1 MHMGTSGDSETRLAV
16 RQLEGIAEGFIR
28 NSLAPSTQR
37 AYNTVQTRYLRFCE
51 AIHRPPIPA
60 SEQAL
65 ILFVAFLAQT
75 VCHGT
80 IRAYLSGVRHLHIS
94 QGYTDPLTG
103 TLQLDLVLRGI
114 KRSKTSSTDRR
125 LPIIPLILQSILGVI
140 KRDPASF
147 TNIMMW
153 AACWYF
159 AFLRCGEF
167 TVNGSFDPDHHIT
180 LQEISRQLP
189 KSFTTQHLFAKTD
202 QDSVGITLYVGKT
215 SNEICPVTAIL
226 SYLVARSHKN
236 QSGPLFIQEDG
247 HPLPRE
253 SLVTWLRSN
262 LVSAGINA
270 THFSG
275 HSFRIGA
282 ASVAAARGVADS
294 IIQSLGRWKSDSF
307 KRNIRIPREEL
318 AQISST
324 IAT

>member
-1 MHMGTSGDSETRLAV
+1 M
-16 RQLEGIAEGFIR
+16 
-28 NSLAPSTQR
+28 
-37 AYNTVQTRYLRFCE
+37 
-51 AIHRPPIPA
+51 
-60 SEQAL
+60 
-65 ILFVAFLAQT
+65 
-75 VCHGT
+75 
-80 IRAYLSGVRHLHIS
+80 RHLHIS
-94 QGYTDPLTG
+94 QGYTDPLSG

-125 LPIIPLILQSILGVI
+125 LPITPLILQSILEVI

-153 AACWYF
+153 AACCMGYF

-167 TVNGSFDPDHHIT
+167 TVNGPFDPDQHIT
-180 LQEISRQLP
+180 LQDIAVDSYQNPSLLSIYLK
-189 KSFTTQHLFAKTD
+189 KSKTD
-202 QDSVGITLYVGKT
+202 QDRVGITLYVGKT
-215 SNEICPVTAIL
+215 SSEICPVTAIL

-247 HPLPRE
+247 HPLSRE
-253 SLVTWLRSN
+253 SLVTWLRST

-282 ASVAAARGVADS
+282 ASVAAARGIADS
-294 IIQSLGRWKSDSF
+294 TIQSLGRWKSDSF
-307 KRNIRIPREEL
+307 KRYIRIPREEL